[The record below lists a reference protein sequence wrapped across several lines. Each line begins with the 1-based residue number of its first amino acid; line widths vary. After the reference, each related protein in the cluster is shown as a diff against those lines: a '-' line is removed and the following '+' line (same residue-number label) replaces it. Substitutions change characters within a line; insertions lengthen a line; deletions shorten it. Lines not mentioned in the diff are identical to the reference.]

1 MTKRQGSLGSLVV
14 DLTGAVDADGKEPAY
29 KVHAGGTTKAKPTES
44 STFDDLYAV
53 VLGSSES
60 MVSSDY
66 YNCFVVLMYL
76 FGAKYAGA
84 DLFHSEVYTTH
95 QTQQTHNPHA
105 FMLGRV

>member
-1 MTKRQGSLGSLVV
+1 MVSRAIQLGCF
-14 DLTGAVDADGKEPAY
+14 TTADGKEPAY

-44 STFDDLYAV
+44 STFDDLCAV

-84 DLFHSEVYTTH
+84 DLFHSEVYTTY
-95 QTQQTHNPHA
+95 QTQHTHDPHA
-105 FMLGRV
+105 FILGRV